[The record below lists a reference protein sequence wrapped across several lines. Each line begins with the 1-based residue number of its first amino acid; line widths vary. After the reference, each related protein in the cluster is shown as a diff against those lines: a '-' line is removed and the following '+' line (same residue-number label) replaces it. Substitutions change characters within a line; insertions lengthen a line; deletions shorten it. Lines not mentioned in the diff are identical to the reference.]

1 MKNTDFTIQ
10 EMEVVYLPTKLT
22 SNDEAISN
30 SSGAYHVLRQL
41 FNPSTI
47 SYQEE
52 CIVLYLNH
60 ASKIIGAQKLSKGG
74 INGTIV
80 DIRIILA
87 TALKSLST
95 AIILAHN
102 HPSGKLEPS
111 VADQNVTG
119 RLNAACKLLDL
130 ALLDHIIIA
139 PENAYFS
146 FTDNGLITR

>member
-30 SSGAYHVLRQL
+30 SRGAYHVLRQF

-74 INGTIV
+74 INATIV

-95 AIILAHN
+95 AIIIAHN

-111 VADQNVTG
+111 DADKKITK
-119 RLNAACKLLDL
+119 RLSDACKLLDL
-130 ALLDHIIIA
+130 ALLDHIILA

-146 FTDNGLITR
+146 FADNGLIER